1 MPTLFDPIDIGEIQL
16 PNRVVMAPMTRSR
29 ATDKGVPTELM
40 ATYYAQRASAGLII
54 SEGIQPNIVGQ
65 GYPNTPGLHSD
76 QQIQGWTKVT
86 EAVHAKGGHIIAQ
99 IMHAGRIG
107 HPSLHQDSSIPVAPS
122 AIKAAGQVFT
132 PQGLQDM
139 VVPTELDAN
148 GIQSTIADFVSAAK
162 NAIEAGFDGIELHGA
177 NGYLLQQFL
186 ADNTNHRTDQYGGS
200 IQGRIRFVVEVSQAV
215 AKAIGSKRV
224 GIRISP
230 EGTFNDIAEKDP
242 LNLYLA
248 LTEALSSLDLA
259 YLHVIESKNAEITK
273 KIRSIWPGHLI
284 INPSPLLQA
293 GEAADSQKAQNWLD
307 KGADLISFGRMFLA
321 NPDFVERLK
330 AGFSLNEPDMTT
342 AYGGDE
348 TGYTDYPFYSS
359 AQG

>member
-1 MPTLFDPIDIGEIQL
+1 MPTLFDPINIGEIKL
-16 PNRVVMAPMTRSR
+16 PNRIVMAPMTRSR
-29 ATDKGVPTELM
+29 ADSNGVPTELM
-40 ATYYAQRASAGLII
+40 ATYYAQRASAGLIV
-54 SEGIQPNIVGQ
+54 SEGTQPSVVGQ
-65 GYPNTPGLHSD
+65 GYPNTPGIHTKE
-76 QQIQGWTKVT
+76 QVQGWNKVT
-86 EAVHAKGGHIIAQ
+86 EAIHSKGGHIFAQ

-107 HPSLHQDSSIPVAPS
+107 HPSLHQDSSVPVGPS

-139 VVPTELDAN
+139 VVPQELDVE

-186 ADNTNHRTDQYGGS
+186 ASNTNQRKDEYGGS
-200 IQGRIRFVVEVSQAV
+200 IQGRIRFVIQVTQAV
-215 AKAIGSKRV
+215 TKAIGSKRV

-230 EGTFNDIAEKDP
+230 GGTFNDISEENP
-242 LNLYLA
+242 LELYSA
-248 LTEALSSLDLA
+248 LTEALGPLDLA
-259 YLHVIESKNAEITK
+259 YLHVIESKDDQITK

-284 INPSPLLQA
+284 VNPSPFLQA
-293 GEAADSQKAQNWLD
+293 GEAVDRQKAQHWLD
-307 KGADLISFGRMFLA
+307 NGADLISFGRMFLA
-321 NPDFVERLK
+321 NPDLVERLE
-330 AGFSLNEPDMTT
+330 ADFSFNEPDVATF
-342 AYGGDE
+342 YGGNE